1 MLAKRRGLEQLFLL
15 VQPDPDEDGS
25 VDHVHILYRLEPGF
39 GLPDELASLERSA
52 AAPTHDPEEAERK
65 RRQAIAEAEALRRR
79 LLNPKGPIL

>member
-1 MLAKRRGLEQLFLL
+1 MADLRALL
-15 VQPDPDEDGS
+15 S
-25 VDHVHILYRLEPGF
+25 RLGF
-39 GLPDELASLERSA
+39 TDVVTLLQSGNAVFHGHDGLPDELASLERSA